1 MEENIIQI
9 NSGITINI
17 DVTVKNVMYMRKI
30 ILGTLLLAVVKMEN
44 IWQVLWIIQQ
54 LREIK
59 LKTWKK
65 QKLFQKI

>member
-44 IWQVLWIIQQ
+44 IWQVLWVIQQ
-54 LREIK
+54 LREMK